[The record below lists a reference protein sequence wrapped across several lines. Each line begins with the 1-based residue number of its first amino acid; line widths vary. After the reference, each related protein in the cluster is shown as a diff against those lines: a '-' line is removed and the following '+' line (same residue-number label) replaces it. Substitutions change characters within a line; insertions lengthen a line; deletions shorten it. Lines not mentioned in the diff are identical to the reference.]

1 MKKRNVVMITIVLFL
16 LLILIS
22 CNETQNLTPTQIN
35 ERIAQAETA
44 MGEGDDETAQ
54 ELFEEVLQYDPGN
67 PQANMGVGLIQFL
80 RSQKDMMDIVADYLT
95 LDQLNQ
101 FRGLIQQPVKSA
113 AGGMMLARVLADRAD
128 TMDLSLIQSKI
139 ADIVAQME
147 MAKFALTIAVMNMAE
162 GDVMEVNPNAFDW
175 NEDGFVDPDQPLR
188 FTFDVEGESR
198 VWWLLFAYEPEI
210 YFGPG
215 FQGRMSTLLSKLSSR
230 SSRGFFDD
238 SVRGDAWFD
247 LQTFEAL
254 MDTGMIEEGYEP
266 VFNSADKLS
275 IDINQAKI
283 LLALVNLELTMLEP
297 LMIWDL
303 DPTPELTDFLDEM
316 ENADVP
322 MNYATST
329 LDTNQDG
336 IISSTEFQAI
346 LPEEFLTFYD
356 DENGGLD
363 AIVSWQNAII
373 DLCTQAVDVG
383 QILLGDL
390 PVEIIDALDQVIAL
404 VTDPTEKIEMA
415 ENTYLIPGHFFASP
429 QLYDDLKDIV
439 IPTVEYEGD
448 YFYLYITDPTFGGL
462 IEIIE

>member
-1 MKKRNVVMITIVLFL
+1 L
-16 LLILIS
+16 
-22 CNETQNLTPTQIN
+22 
-35 ERIAQAETA
+35 
-44 MGEGDDETAQ
+44 
-54 ELFEEVLQYDPGN
+54 
-67 PQANMGVGLIQFL
+67 
-80 RSQKDMMDIVADYLT
+80 
-95 LDQLNQ
+95 
-101 FRGLIQQPVKSA
+101 
-113 AGGMMLARVLADRAD
+113 
-128 TMDLSLIQSKI
+128 
-139 ADIVAQME
+139 
-147 MAKFALTIAVMNMAE
+147 
-162 GDVMEVNPNAFDW
+162 
-175 NEDGFVDPDQPLR
+175 
-188 FTFDVEGESR
+188 
-198 VWWLLFAYEPEI
+198 
-210 YFGPG
+210 
-215 FQGRMSTLLSKLSSR
+215 
-230 SSRGFFDD
+230 
-238 SVRGDAWFD
+238 
-247 LQTFEAL
+247 
-254 MDTGMIEEGYEP
+254 
-266 VFNSADKLS
+266 
-275 IDINQAKI
+275 
-283 LLALVNLELTMLEP
+283 
-297 LMIWDL
+297 IWDL

-336 IISSTEFQAI
+336 IISNTEFQAI